1 MENIRKN
8 LGLID
13 IGTDARR
20 QFIDAQ
26 SVFSAWEAA
35 ARSAADVRGGMYWKR
50 QGKTDYL
57 IRTSPDNSQKSLGPR
72 SAEAETI
79 HQRFIER
86 KAQAEARADQLAA
99 ELIRHQRMNRALFV
113 GRAPQILVDILNTL
127 SRAGLAAHFTVI
139 GTHALYAYEAAA
151 GVRFGAADA
160 LATQDVDLLWDT
172 RKRVSFATQMKLL
185 GSSLV
190 GLLKKVDATFEIRED
205 QRCTAVN
212 SKGFEVDIIRR
223 EASEGD
229 PHPLRLSDDE
239 DDFWAAQARRAGA
252 LLSGP
257 KFSSMIVS
265 PSGYMARMETISPL
279 TFIKFKRWMA
289 SQPDRDP
296 MKVSRDGLQAGM
308 VEQLVEEYLP
318 HLTAPGEKYDEKA
331 SLRSRQRAAQN
342 GSIP

>member
-1 MENIRKN
+1 MENVRKN
-8 LGLID
+8 IGLID

-26 SVFSAWEAA
+26 SVFTAWEE
-35 ARSAADVRGGMYWKR
+35 ARKSADDVRGGMYWKR

-57 IRTSPDNSQKSLGPR
+57 IRTSPANTQKSLGPR
-72 SAEAETI
+72 SEETELLYEK
-79 HQRFIER
+79 FTAR
-86 KAQAEARADQLAA
+86 KTKAEARVDALTA
-99 ELIRHQRMNRALFV
+99 ELSRHQRMNRALFV

-127 SRAGLAAHFTVI
+127 SRAGLSEHFTVI

-151 GVRFGAADA
+151 GIRFGATDA

-172 RKRVSFATQMKLL
+172 RKRVSFATRMKVI
-185 GSSLV
+185 GSSMV
-190 GLLKKVDATFEIRED
+190 GLLQKVDPSFEIRQD

-229 PHPLRLSDDE
+229 PNPLRLTEDE
-239 DDFWAAQARRAGA
+239 EDLWAVQAKRAGV

-257 KFSSMIVS
+257 RFSSMIVS

-279 TFIKFKRWMA
+279 SFVKFKRWMA
-289 SQPDRDP
+289 AQPDRDP
-296 MKVSRDGLQAGM
+296 MKTSRDNLQADL
-308 VEQLVEEYLP
+308 VQQLIEEYLP
-318 HLTAPGEKYDEKA
+318 HLAEKQK
-331 SLRSRQRAAQN
+331 
-342 GSIP
+342 